1 MKGVAIRI
9 NNLYVEQ
16 VDVDTLRFLI
26 IDENRGRALTAMVIS
41 DDIEELQR
49 VIGTSLLNYYESE
62 FKRLNEALE
71 KQRKDLEEEKKLRHP
86 DARFI
91 KDLEESIASLE
102 KRLNVLER
110 KKEALVKL
118 LELLAFL

>member
-1 MKGVAIRI
+1 MKGVAIRV

-16 VDVDTLRFLI
+16 IDVDSLRFLV
-26 IDENRGRALTAMVIS
+26 IDEYRGRALTAMVIS

-62 FKRLNEALE
+62 FKRLNEALK
-71 KQRKDLEEEKKLRHP
+71 KQRKNLEEEKKLRHP
-86 DARFI
+86 NAQFI

>member
-1 MKGVAIRI
+1 VRF
-9 NNLYVEQ
+9 

-26 IDENRGRALTAMVIS
+26 IDEYRGRALTAMVIS